1 MWKLFKTAE
10 ENNQTIYF
18 IGSKKNE
25 IESAVTKIAAK
36 YPNLKIVGYN
46 DGYIKNYE
54 KKVLKTILE
63 LSPDIVIVGMGAGL
77 QEQFLIK
84 LKGMTPDTIT
94 IFTLLS
100 TSPKLNII
108 PYNGS
113 NTK

>member
-1 MWKLFKTAE
+1 MICLSLL
-10 ENNQTIYF
+10 NNNTNIMEM
-18 IGSKKNE
+18 IM
-25 IESAVTKIAAK
+25 
-36 YPNLKIVGYN
+36 P
-46 DGYIKNYE
+46 
-54 KKVLKTILE
+54 
-63 LSPDIVIVGMGAGL
+63 
-77 QEQFLIK
+77 LIK

>member
-1 MWKLFKTAE
+1 MNIVFIINKSKSLKCFYLMICLNLL
-10 ENNQTIYF
+10 NNNTNIMEM
-18 IGSKKNE
+18 IM
-25 IESAVTKIAAK
+25 
-36 YPNLKIVGYN
+36 P
-46 DGYIKNYE
+46 
-54 KKVLKTILE
+54 
-63 LSPDIVIVGMGAGL
+63 
-77 QEQFLIK
+77 LIK